1 MTLVAFQTAL
11 ARMTAEPAWTSAIR
25 ADPARLDSEPDL
37 DPLERRRLVAIAQS
51 RGMEA
56 NCMLYRANRLIPLA
70 LNCKDTL
77 DALGPALEPLLS
89 AFWTSEPEIH
99 VNFLIE
105 TDRFCHWLAAQPDPP
120 AALPREHAV
129 VAARLAETR
138 RLADRHVWQTPETC
152 DL

>member
-1 MTLVAFQTAL
+1 MSLVAFQTAI
-11 ARMTAEPAWTSAIR
+11 ARMTAEPAYAAAIR
-25 ADPARLDSEPDL
+25 ADPARLAAEPDL
-37 DPLERRRLVAIAQS
+37 TPLERRRLAAIAQS
-51 RGMEA
+51 KGMEA

-89 AFWTSEPEIH
+89 AFWADTPEIH

-105 TDRFCHWLAAQPDPP
+105 TDRFCRWLAARPDPP
-120 AALPREHAV
+120 APLAREHAV

-138 RLADRHVWQTPETC
+138 RLADRHVWQTRETC